1 MSPRP
6 LPAAA
11 SVTRRVRRPLTRG
24 ALAATAVVLTSCM
37 LANPSL
43 AVEEPGA
50 EAPPAAAF
58 SGYSS
63 AASASP
69 LKIEIYE
76 PTIPIPSEPQAEVML
91 AYTRADTSSGSGKS
105 RATWLWPGDAIGE
118 GLKTFVEQL
127 GLPAILGAAGY
138 PIQTNAEFPGGPE
151 FEALEPVPGVLTMR
165 SSADG
170 DLVAGRVGFTTDGD
184 VDKADAP
191 VASGSDEGRSGGRA
205 GAKAGKDAAPAD
217 RAAGS
222 GGLLGGLLPGLGGSR
237 SGAGGGPLGDLL
249 GPVTSLLGGGG
260 SRADTNAIP
269 ALPGL
274 VEVDGLTS
282 ISRTT
287 TGDDQI
293 GTTARAS
300 LGDVSLLGGIVQL
313 EGVSVVSRTVADG
326 QEGKGSGRAT
336 VGALRIAGIEF
347 GLDDK
352 GPIVPGGNPGI
363 PGLPDDP
370 LEALNALGISLKMP
384 KSTRTVDGTTAEV
397 VTRGMEL
404 TIDLAILRPVLSQL
418 PLQDLLDPIPFPE
431 EAAILKS
438 LLGAIP
444 NLAPKVVVTLGTA
457 RSKTATVQGI
467 ELPSIGDPD
476 DLDPGS
482 VNGGDTGTDPGT
494 DPGAGGDLGDTGSG
508 DLGGAL
514 GEGSAPGDAGG
525 SGDAG
530 TGELTDAAPM
540 GSGLPPLNSI
550 PGALMFGGLAAAGVL
565 GLWLRRLGI
574 AALGGAGSC
583 SHGLD
588 TGLPDLRKA

>member
-1 MSPRP
+1 MSPRTSLSTP
-6 LPAAA
+6 MSSTPMSSTAIPA
-11 SVTRRVRRPLTRG
+11 RVRRPLVRG
-24 ALAATAVVLTSCM
+24 ALAATALTLTSCL
-37 LANPSL
+37 LAHPSL
-43 AVEEPGA
+43 AVEEPEA

-105 RATWLWPGDAIGE
+105 RATWIWPGDAIGE

-138 PIQTNAEFPGGPE
+138 PVQTNAEHPGGPDHE
-151 FEALEPVPGVLTMR
+151 TLEPIPGTLMMR
-165 SSADG
+165 STADS
-170 DLVAGRVGFTTDGD
+170 DQVAGRVGFTTDQD
-184 VDKADAP
+184 VDKDDIAAEPGGGDG
-191 VASGSDEGRSGGRA
+191 ASRA
-205 GAKAGKDAAPAD
+205 GG
-217 RAAGS
+217 
-222 GGLLGGLLPGLGGSR
+222 GGLLSGLLGGSR
-237 SGAGGGPLGDLL
+237 SAGPLSDPLGLL
-249 GPVTSLLGGGG
+249 SSVLGGSQQGVSMNG
-260 SRADTNAIP
+260 PLARADAGPGAVPSIP
-269 ALPGL
+269 GII
-274 VEVDGLTS
+274 EIDGLTS
-282 ISRTT
+282 VSRTD

-300 LGDVSLLGGIVQL
+300 LGDISLLGGIVEL

-326 QEGKGSGRAT
+326 QEGRASGKAT
-336 VGALRIAGIEF
+336 IGAIRIAGVEF
-347 GLDDK
+347 GFDEN

-370 LEALNALGISLKMP
+370 LAALNALGISLKMP
-384 KSTRTVDGTTAEV
+384 KTTRTVDGTTAEV
-397 VTRGMEL
+397 VTRGLEL
-404 TIDLAILRPVLSQL
+404 TIDLALLRPILSAL
-418 PLQDLLDPIPFPE
+418 PLQQILDPIPFPD

-444 NLAPKVVVTLGTA
+444 GLAPKIVVTLGTA

-467 ELPSIGDPD
+467 DLPTIGDPD

-482 VNGGDTGTDPGT
+482 VNDGEDPGPGSTDPG
-494 DPGAGGDLGDTGSG
+494 PG
-508 DLGGAL
+508 
-514 GEGSAPGDAGG
+514 APGDAGTPPLDSG
-525 SGDAG
+525 SDLGGADGDGSAPIGGDNG
-530 TGELTDAAPM
+530 TGEVSDDLTNAGA
-540 GSGLPPLNSI
+540 GLPPLNSI

-565 GLWLRRLGI
+565 GMWLRRIGA